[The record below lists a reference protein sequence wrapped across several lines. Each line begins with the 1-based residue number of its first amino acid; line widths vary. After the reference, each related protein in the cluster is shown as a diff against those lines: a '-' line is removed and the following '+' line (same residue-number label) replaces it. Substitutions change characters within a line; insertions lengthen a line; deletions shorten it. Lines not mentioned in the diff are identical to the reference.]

1 MNMEWYRKKSWTTL
15 DQEEFFNKLNRARN
29 DKRAEYLKIQAIEL
43 TQTGKPGL
51 LDVAE
56 QLLKKLLDEYP
67 DDHFNKSSALHTL
80 GKIYQSRKD
89 SKMALIYYKQ
99 AIDAEK
105 DFPNTKTGVDLDF
118 SELVLKLDQSTHFE
132 LAQQLMEA
140 RIEEA
145 IFPIEKYRASLI
157 LAAIHKSKGKQ
168 VEFERYKKLADE
180 SAAQK
185 TSGLN
190 HHSSL
195 GLVKKRDSWWNR
207 IFNRK

>member
-1 MNMEWYRKKSWTTL
+1 MNMEWYRKKSWTTS

-56 QLLKKLLDEYP
+56 QLLRKLLDEYP
-67 DDHFNKSSALHTL
+67 EDHFNKSSALHTL

-118 SELVLKLDQSTHFE
+118 SELVLKLDQSTHFD
-132 LAQQLMEA
+132 LAQQLMKA
-140 RIEEA
+140 RIEDA

-157 LAAIHKSKGKQ
+157 LAAIHKSKGEQ
-168 VEFERYKKLADE
+168 PEFERYKKLADE

-185 TSGLN
+185 TSGLS
-190 HHSSL
+190 HHPSL